1 MATHSSIFA
10 WRIPWREGPGELQ
23 SIEFKRNFLNRYN
36 NVKSST
42 VKSLSNN
49 ERKKNTG
56 PQFNLLPNKNN
67 YSSIIDI
74 VDTFK

>member
-1 MATHSSIFA
+1 MATQSSIFA

-23 SIEFKRNFLNRYN
+23 SIEFKRNFLNCYN

-49 ERKKNTG
+49 ERKKILAHSSICYLT
-56 PQFNLLPNKNN
+56 KTI
-67 YSSIIDI
+67 SIIDI

>member
-49 ERKKNTG
+49 ERKKI
-56 PQFNLLPNKNN
+56 LAH
-67 YSSIIDI
+67 SSICYPIKTI
-74 VDTFK
+74 TLVLLI